1 MFLIIAVCGRM
12 QKSAVQSVTL
22 NGLVQGDELK

>member
-12 QKSAVQSVTL
+12 QKSAIQSVTL
-22 NGLVQGDELK
+22 NGLVQGGMN